1 MVNINN
7 AHAGLSSASVLAK
20 FDMEG
25 FTSCPRLSPHSSF
38 LSLFSTVSLPLH
50 PSLSFSI
57 PGSERQPYGSEA
69 YSDRKMW
76 PISSNWRSSG
86 GWVSRGEGGGE
97 GVAAAWSIP
106 RTVEVGMQ
114 AGRQAGRQA
123 LHPPQLLTAQWRPS
137 RRAQDV
143 LLQEQSSSV
152 QVTPRAPQN
161 SRHIQLNH
169 NYPFSRL
176 SAG

>member
-86 GWVSRGEGGGE
+86 GWVSRGEGGGGGGG
-97 GVAAAWSIP
+97 GVID
-106 RTVEVGMQ
+106 TTDGGGGH

>member
-86 GWVSRGEGGGE
+86 GWVSRGEGGGR
-97 GVAAAWSIP
+97 GWRRRDRYHGRWRWAC
-106 RTVEVGMQ
+106 
-114 AGRQAGRQA
+114 RQAGRPTSAASPTAPDSSMKAQPQSTGCPFTRTIIKRA
-123 LHPPQLLTAQWRPS
+123 GHPSSPPELTAHPVKS
-137 RRAQDV
+137 
-143 LLQEQSSSV
+143 
-152 QVTPRAPQN
+152 
-161 SRHIQLNH
+161 
-169 NYPFSRL
+169 
-176 SAG
+176 